1 MGRTEAKDVD
11 GNSKPVLV
19 RTVSMLVTKQRNITD

>member
-11 GNSKPVLV
+11 RNLKPVLV
-19 RTVSMLVTKQRNITD
+19 RTVSMLVTKQRKMTD